1 MTEPLFRR
9 LLGGGMDA
17 LPPALQAV
25 HDAHDN
31 QCWHGVAEVTLS
43 RNPVA
48 RLLCVMM
55 RLPAEGRH
63 VPVAVRFE
71 RTGKGER
78 WHRTFAGRRYRSDL
92 FARGIHMVE
101 RMGAATNIFR
111 VSTDEGQLCLDL
123 EGFRFLGVPMPRY
136 LRPHCH
142 ARDREENGRY
152 VFDIPVSIPWL
163 GFVIRYTGH
172 IERCDD

>member
-43 RNPVA
+43 RNPLA
-48 RLLCVMM
+48 RLLSVMM
-55 RLPAEGRH
+55 RLPAEGKD
-63 VPVAVRFE
+63 VPVTVRFE
-71 RTGKGER
+71 RKGKGER
-78 WHRTFAGRRYRSDL
+78 WHRTFAGRSYRSDL
-92 FARGIHMVE
+92 LARGRHMVE
-101 RMGAATNIFR
+101 RMGPVTNIFR
-111 VSTDEGQLCLDL
+111 VLVEEGQLRLDL
-123 EGFRFLGVPMPRY
+123 EGFHFLGVPLPRC

-142 ARDREENGRY
+142 ALEREENGRY
-152 VFDIPVSIPWL
+152 VFDVPVSIPWL
-163 GFVIRYTGH
+163 GFVIRYIGH
-172 IERCDD
+172 MERCDA